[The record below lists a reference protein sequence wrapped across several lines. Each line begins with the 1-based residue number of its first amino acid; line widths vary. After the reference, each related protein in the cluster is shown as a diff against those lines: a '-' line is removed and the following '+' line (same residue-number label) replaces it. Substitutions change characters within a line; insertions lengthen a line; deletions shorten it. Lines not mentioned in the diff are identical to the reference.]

1 MPQPIKHDL
10 LFPSEKE
17 IDALFSAMRGK
28 HIAVVGDLMLDKYI
42 WGAVTRISPE
52 APVPIVHVAN
62 ESECLGGAANVSNN
76 LHHLGATAIPIG
88 VVGEDLNGDHL
99 IKLAQEAGFR
109 TDGII
114 RDAARPTTVKSRVIA
129 HNQHVVRVDR
139 EDGRD
144 IEAAVARRIIGF
156 LESIANDLD
165 AIIIEDYNKGLLTAG
180 LIESIIAL
188 AKQRDI
194 PVTVDPK
201 FSNFM
206 AYKDVTV
213 MKPNRKEIEEALA
226 IKIEDET
233 SLHAAAQKLKERL
246 ACANALITLG
256 EKGMFLL
263 DDRDRQTT
271 IPTVARRVH
280 DVSGAGDTVIATLT
294 LALAAGSP
302 VVEAAYLA
310 NHAAGVVVGEIGAV
324 PITPEDLKQALLS
337 TGASA

>member
-1 MPQPIKHDL
+1 MI
-10 LFPSEKE
+10 SWTEEK

-28 HIAVVGDLMLDKYI
+28 NIAVVGDLMLDKYI

-52 APVPIVHVAN
+52 APVPIVQVAN

-88 VVGEDLNGDHL
+88 IVGDDLNGEQL
-99 IKLAQEAGFR
+99 IHLAQSSGFR
-109 TDGII
+109 TEGIL
-114 RDAARPTTVKSRVIA
+114 RDQNRPTTVKSRVIA
-129 HNQHVVRVDR
+129 HNQHVVRVDH

-144 IEAAVARRIIGF
+144 IDSAVADRITGF
-156 LESIANDLD
+156 LGQIIDELD
-165 AIIIEDYNKGLLTAG
+165 AIILEDYNKGLLTAE
-180 LIESIIAL
+180 LIAAIIEL
-188 AKQRDI
+188 ATQRGI

-201 FSNFM
+201 FNNFM
-206 AYKDVTV
+206 AYKEVTV

-226 IKIEDET
+226 VKIDDEQ
-233 SLHAAAQKLKERL
+233 SLVAAARTLKQRL
-246 ACANALITLG
+246 RCANALITLG

-263 DDRDRQTT
+263 DESDRQTT

-302 VVEAAYLA
+302 IIEAACLA

-324 PITPEDLKQALLS
+324 PITPESLKQALL
-337 TGASA
+337 THAGGTV